1 MFKPNFKIG
10 TFAPP
15 QPPSSTSVAPP
26 QPPSSTS
33 AAIGTETHAPTSN
46 PAVNTTVGSSDGGP
60 TSSLPNE
67 MNSKV
72 AAALPASA
80 KDDDEIAEEV
90 EYDEVSRYLYAL
102 C

>member
-15 QPPSSTSVAPP
+15 QPPSSTG
-26 QPPSSTS
+26 
-33 AAIGTETHAPTSN
+33 AAIGTETQAPASN
-46 PAVNTTVGSSDGGP
+46 TTVNTTVGSSDGGP
-60 TSSLPNE
+60 TASLPNE

-72 AAALPASA
+72 AAAPPASA

-90 EYDEVSRYLYAL
+90 EYDEVSRYIL
-102 C
+102 CVEN

>member
-15 QPPSSTSVAPP
+15 QPTSSTG
-26 QPPSSTS
+26 
-33 AAIGTETHAPTSN
+33 AAIGTEAQASTSS
-46 PAVNTTVGSSDGGP
+46 TTVGSSGGGP
-60 TSSLPNE
+60 TASLPVE

-72 AAALPASA
+72 AAAPPASA

-90 EYDEVSRYLYAL
+90 EYDEVSRFIL
-102 C
+102 CVET